1 MKKLNQKQLAEKY
14 QVDQSTVTRLK
25 KAGVDIYNDDAVR
38 DAILAQPNR
47 PKAWIS
53 GCPWDEAKQPSE
65 AFQEFIQ
72 GDTKANIEALE
83 RQAMEAI
90 DYNEARFIR
99 TKIQS
104 LKEILQL
111 QILNGDYEHKD
122 EVVSDFTKIGH
133 ALKAS
138 ITAMQSDMPGMLEG
152 LSAAQM
158 KTKIKARGYQLMAEL
173 KMIEQNEAK

>member
-25 KAGVDIYNDDAVR
+25 KAGVDIYSDDAVR

-47 PKAWIS
+47 PRAWIS
-53 GCPWDEAKQPSE
+53 GCPWDEATEQSK
-65 AFQEFIQ
+65 AFQDFIK

-83 RQAMEAI
+83 QQAIEAT
-90 DYNEARFIR
+90 DYNESRFIR

-104 LKEILQL
+104 LKELLQL

-122 EVVSDFTKIGH
+122 DVVSDFTKIGH
-133 ALKAS
+133 ALKAG
-138 ITAMQSDMPGMLEG
+138 ITAMQSDMPGTLEG

-158 KTKIKARGYQLMAEL
+158 KIKIKERGYQLMAEL
-173 KMIEQNEAK
+173 KTLK

>member
-14 QVDQSTVTRLK
+14 QVDQSTITRLK
-25 KAGVDIYNDDAVR
+25 KAGVDIYSDDAVR

-47 PKAWIS
+47 PRAWTA
-53 GCPWDEAKQPSE
+53 GCPWDEVTEQSK
-65 AFQEFIQ
+65 AFQDFIE

-83 RQAMEAI
+83 RQAIEAT
-90 DYNEARFIR
+90 DYNESRFIR

-104 LKEILQL
+104 LKELLQL
-111 QILNGDYEHKD
+111 QILNGDFEHRD
-122 EVVSDFTKIGH
+122 EVVNDYTKIAH

-158 KTKIKARGYQLMAEL
+158 KIKIKERGYQLMAEL
-173 KMIEQNEAK
+173 KMVE